1 LSGDEIAAVEAS
13 DTEASLDD
21 LTAELL
27 TDQNATD

>member
-1 LSGDEIAAVEAS
+1 LSGGEIAAVEAS